1 MPIVDKFNCD
11 PAVYCFLISTTAGGT
26 GLNLTAANKVV
37 VFGMFLVLFL
47 RKCTNPSHRS
57 SLEYVWHCHGY
68 APSDL
73 TWVWKTPPMIFRPWT
88 VHTDMGSFGTSQ
100 YTDFLVLVRLK
111 ASIPSVYFMQSAHD
125 VMSLELVYARQIYK
139 QQQMHTAYEGIAQTR
154 YFEGVQND
162 KERQGELFGLK

>member
-1 MPIVDKFNCD
+1 M
-11 PAVYCFLISTTAGGT
+11 T
-26 GLNLTAANKVV
+26 
-37 VFGMFLVLFL
+37 
-47 RKCTNPSHRS
+47 
-57 SLEYVWHCHGY
+57 
-68 APSDL
+68 
-73 TWVWKTPPMIFRPWT
+73 FRPWT
-88 VHTDMGSFGTSQ
+88 AHTDMGSFGTSQ

-111 ASIPSVYFMQSAHD
+111 ASIPRVYFMQSAHD